1 MILCFNARSLKNR
14 KRAAD
19 IAALLDM
26 HSADIVAINETWLSA
41 DVLDHEV
48 IPTDYVVLRKDRVGG
63 KRPAGGV
70 LLAIL
75 PHLQPRRQIQLETS
89 AEAVWAELTISNVR
103 VLIASVY
110 RAPNSSVEQNEELLR
125 SLSLAAEQQHNYD
138 ALFVMGD
145 LNLEID
151 WNTEAPIP
159 KSTVAEKFLDS
170 FDSLAFAQLIK
181 SATRTTAT
189 TEKIIDLFLSDTPTL
204 VSSSEVTAGISDHDA
219 LLVHLKMDSRRPT
232 PISTTVPDWQRAN
245 WPMLNELLE
254 VRLQAV
260 QAKDDLFTAWEE
272 WKTILFECVANC
284 VPNRRQRSKKRL
296 LPWLDKVQEP
306 KLNQWRISVGDVENQ
321 LKTLDI
327 KSATGPDG
335 IPAVLLKNCA
345 STLCPSLAHIFQLSI
360 LASDLP
366 MDWKNAAVTPVPKE
380 GEKTNFKNYR
390 PISVTSIVGKLLE
403 KHVRNQ
409 LAAFLEQT
417 EALPDGQHGFRSRR
431 SCTTMLLRTLD
442 SWTAALD
449 SQSGARIH
457 AVFLDWSKAF
467 DKVPHRRLLNKLQF
481 HGVDGAALKWLQN
494 FLVGRSQFVRYN
506 GAHSEPCEVT
516 SGVIQGSC
524 LGPLLFNL
532 FAADLPAVVNTNL
545 VQYADDCTVFNNI
558 KSDDDIDALQDDLA
572 RIDIWCLNNGM
583 QLNAKKCVVM
593 DVTRARL
600 PCNPRYTIGG
610 VTLQYVATQRLLGV
624 HLSRDLRW
632 NHHVDVQRKKALQTL
647 GFAARNLRGC
657 TLRVKRIAYLSLV
670 KPKLFYG
677 SPAWH
682 PSTKTNT
689 EKMIRVQN
697 RALHFIHG
705 RRIPPPIQQNFL
717 SVPAQL
723 VYNDLL
729 FFKKCLAGVTDYD
742 AMARITQ
749 GRVHR
754 GDDPLHPRLQQP
766 PARTDLGKNVFDFR
780 VVKEWNDMPP
790 ALKDCSAAQFP
801 STCKAYVISRY

>member
-1 MILCFNARSLKNR
+1 
-14 KRAAD
+14 
-19 IAALLDM
+19 
-26 HSADIVAINETWLSA
+26 
-41 DVLDHEV
+41 
-48 IPTDYVVLRKDRVGG
+48 
-63 KRPAGGV
+63 
-70 LLAIL
+70 
-75 PHLQPRRQIQLETS
+75 
-89 AEAVWAELTISNVR
+89 
-103 VLIASVY
+103 
-110 RAPNSSVEQNEELLR
+110 
-125 SLSLAAEQQHNYD
+125 
-138 ALFVMGD
+138 
-145 LNLEID
+145 
-151 WNTEAPIP
+151 
-159 KSTVAEKFLDS
+159 
-170 FDSLAFAQLIK
+170 
-181 SATRTTAT
+181 
-189 TEKIIDLFLSDTPTL
+189 
-204 VSSSEVTAGISDHDA
+204 
-219 LLVHLKMDSRRPT
+219 MDSRRPT

-260 QAKDDLFTAWEE
+260 QAKEDLFTAWDE
-272 WKTILFECVANC
+272 WKTILFEELEKRRKAQLGWPKTVGSGRSAVALEAQRSFGNTST
-284 VPNRRQRSKKRL
+284 PNRRCQSTRQVFPRKDKFSPSHVQLQADSLPPLKKNFS
-296 LPWLDKVQEP
+296 PASLDFPILHRAPVQEP
-306 KLNQWRISVGDVENQ
+306 KLNQWRISVGDGENQ
-321 LKTLDI
+321 LKALDI
-327 KSATGPDG
+327 KSATTATGPDG

-360 LASDLP
+360 LASVLP

-390 PISVTSIVGKLLE
+390 PIS
-403 KHVRNQ
+403 
-409 LAAFLEQT
+409 
-417 EALPDGQHGFRSRR
+417 
-431 SCTTMLLRTLD
+431 
-442 SWTAALD
+442 
-449 SQSGARIH
+449 
-457 AVFLDWSKAF
+457 
-467 DKVPHRRLLNKLQF
+467 
-481 HGVDGAALKWLQN
+481 
-494 FLVGRSQFVRYN
+494 
-506 GAHSEPCEVT
+506 
-516 SGVIQGSC
+516 VIQGSC

-593 DVTRARL
+593 AVTRARL
-600 PCNPRYTIGG
+600 PCNLRYTIGG
-610 VTLQYVATQRLLGV
+610 VTLQYEATQRLLGV

-632 NHHVDVQRKKALQTL
+632 NHLVDVQRKKALQTL

-790 ALKDCSAAQFP
+790 ALKDCSATQFP
-801 STCKAYVISRY
+801 STCKAGQPFQCLASRLLRDLALIESTKPTLMRRANWREEANWGGAQNDFSQ

>member
-1 MILCFNARSLKNR
+1 
-14 KRAAD
+14 
-19 IAALLDM
+19 
-26 HSADIVAINETWLSA
+26 
-41 DVLDHEV
+41 
-48 IPTDYVVLRKDRVGG
+48 
-63 KRPAGGV
+63 
-70 LLAIL
+70 
-75 PHLQPRRQIQLETS
+75 
-89 AEAVWAELTISNVR
+89 
-103 VLIASVY
+103 
-110 RAPNSSVEQNEELLR
+110 
-125 SLSLAAEQQHNYD
+125 
-138 ALFVMGD
+138 
-145 LNLEID
+145 
-151 WNTEAPIP
+151 
-159 KSTVAEKFLDS
+159 
-170 FDSLAFAQLIK
+170 
-181 SATRTTAT
+181 
-189 TEKIIDLFLSDTPTL
+189 
-204 VSSSEVTAGISDHDA
+204 
-219 LLVHLKMDSRRPT
+219 MDSRRPT
-232 PISTTVPDWQRAN
+232 PISTTMPDWQRAN

-260 QAKDDLFTAWEE
+260 QAKEDLFTAWDE

-296 LPWLDKVQEP
+296 LPWLDKARKATQGAIRLAKDRWLWALGRGPGGAAVFWKYIHSKSKVPFNTASFSAGGQIFTEPRAIASQFLASFKENFSPASLDFPFLRRAPVQEP

-481 HGVDGAALKWLQN
+481 HGVDGAALRWLQN
-494 FLVGRSQFVRYN
+494 FLVGRSQFVRFN

-754 GDDPLHPRLQQP
+754 GDDPLHPRLKQP
-766 PARTDLGKNVFDFR
+766 PARTDLGKNVFDFH

>member
-110 RAPNSSVEQNEELLR
+110 RAPNSSAEQNEELQR

-151 WNTEAPIP
+151 WNAEAPIP

-204 VSSSEVTAGISDHDA
+204 VSSSEVIAGISDHDA

-232 PISTTVPDWQRAN
+232 PISATVPDWQRAN

-296 LPWLDKVQEP
+296 LPWLDKGLKKMIKIKNSLFKIWQEEKTDEAKAIFQAARKATQGAIRLAKDRWLWALGRGPGGAAVFWKYIHSKSKVPINTASFSAGGQIFTEPRAIASQFLASFKENFSPASLDFPFLRRAPVQEP

-610 VTLQYVATQRLLGV
+610 VTLQ
-624 HLSRDLRW
+624 
-632 NHHVDVQRKKALQTL
+632 
-647 GFAARNLRGC
+647 
-657 TLRVKRIAYLSLV
+657 
-670 KPKLFYG
+670 
-677 SPAWH
+677 
-682 PSTKTNT
+682 
-689 EKMIRVQN
+689 
-697 RALHFIHG
+697 
-705 RRIPPPIQQNFL
+705 
-717 SVPAQL
+717 
-723 VYNDLL
+723 
-729 FFKKCLAGVTDYD
+729 
-742 AMARITQ
+742 
-749 GRVHR
+749 
-754 GDDPLHPRLQQP
+754 
-766 PARTDLGKNVFDFR
+766 
-780 VVKEWNDMPP
+780 
-790 ALKDCSAAQFP
+790 
-801 STCKAYVISRY
+801 